1 MRKKDKSKQEEIAG
15 EEKASGRKL
24 SKKLLVIPV
33 VLLAAAV
40 LAGYTF
46 ISRGTER
53 RIGPSEPAASSAA
66 ASGSGTSS
74 AASSG
79 VPDQSDASSPQAE
92 GSQTAPLRAA
102 PAQKTVPESVD
113 YIRSLSPAK
122 LGLEGDSMDS
132 YEIIPEGSV
141 VLVDGMQCTEVFV
154 YRVDE
159 ETGTNCF
166 MGSYLLSRADN
177 RLYSLD
183 QDTGI
188 VTLVDL

>member
-1 MRKKDKSKQEEIAG
+1 MKKKERPEKTKS
-15 EEKASGRKL
+15 EKSGKGL
-24 SKKLLVIPV
+24 NKKLLVIPV

-53 RIGPSEPAASSAA
+53 RIGPSEPAGSSAEG
-66 ASGSGTSS
+66 SGSGASS

-79 VPDQSDASSPQAE
+79 APDQSDASSPQAG
-92 GSQTAPLRAA
+92 GSQTAPRRAA
-102 PAQKTVPESVD
+102 PAKKTVPESVD
-113 YIRSLSPAK
+113 YIRTLPPAK
-122 LGLEGDSMDS
+122 LGLEGDSMDA
-132 YEIIPEGSV
+132 YEIIPEGNV
-141 VLVDGMQCTEVFV
+141 VLVDGVQCTEMFV

-188 VTLVDL
+188 VTPVDL

>member
-1 MRKKDKSKQEEIAG
+1 MRKKDKSKKEEIAG
-15 EEKASGRKL
+15 EEKASGRKRN
-24 SKKLLVIPV
+24 KKLLAIPV
-33 VLLAAAV
+33 VLLAAVV
-40 LAGYTF
+40 LVGYTF
-46 ISRGTER
+46 ISHGTER
-53 RIGPSEPAASSAA
+53 RIGPSEPAGSSAA
-66 ASGSGTSS
+66 VSGGGASG

-79 VPDQSDASSPQAE
+79 APDQPDASGPQAE

-102 PAQKTVPESVD
+102 PAKKTVPESVD
-113 YIRSLSPAK
+113 YIKSLPPAK

-159 ETGTNCF
+159 KTGTNCY
-166 MGSYLLSRADN
+166 MGSYLLSRADS

-188 VTLVDL
+188 VTPVDL